1 MYKTIGVVSVTVL
14 LGVLLIF
21 LFADRIQDF
30 TGVDSRDKFDWE
42 EWKKRH
48 KMKGEEKFPTT
59 NRSKYVPWEE
69 VQKEQKRIREFRAA
83 REELERWNAAVR
95 EANKT
100 RQDRW
105 DEAADAVQRWKMAMQ
120 YGESR

>member
-48 KMKGEEKFPTT
+48 KMKGEAKFPTT
-59 NRSKYVPWEE
+59 DKVKYVPWE
-69 VQKEQKRIREFRAA
+69 KEQRRKRGFRAA
-83 REELERWNAAVR
+83 PLQS
-95 EANKT
+95 T
-100 RQDRW
+100 
-105 DEAADAVQRWKMAMQ
+105 
-120 YGESR
+120 GSIG